1 MASVK
6 DVFDAAGK
14 ELKIDNALC
23 ARIHKYERGI
33 ALKNE
38 AHIGFLGGHL
48 LGTPPFR
55 FTPQDRDLW
64 FEEVLQ
70 MDDLQLEDD
79 VKALPTINA
88 NWKRASDIMNLSCFW
103 LTYRLAHANLPEKVR
118 RQAALEVML
127 IFQYKLLGSLMAHY
141 YPYPPD
147 EEVMLAMYASLSRK
161 YALKVAG
168 SWNKLL
174 QERAEQSLR
183 PGSVFYHA
191 LVNFTPDKA
200 VVDAV
205 SDFQGRLREIVK
217 SMTAVFYQMKD
228 EGRRLSADHAFD
240 EINGDVILK
249 DRSSK
254 FERYMR
260 YASSILDDRN
270 TWIKPEILEAVVGVL
285 HTVPPGKL
293 QDCLVWM
300 YANRRQPKYG
310 YIDTLLK
317 ETVIY
322 AMDFL
327 AELTRTQGRRV
338 QVSELIGRLR
348 SVYMASRMSDPT
360 LLSCRDMSEKAVISA
375 TGLKNATTIS
385 ALRTGLQCY
394 IVLRVFAME
403 HYQGT

>member
-6 DVFDAAGK
+6 EIFDKAGSD
-14 ELKIDNALC
+14 LKIDAALC
-23 ARIHKYERGI
+23 KRIHVYERSI

-38 AHIGFLGGHL
+38 AHIAFLGGHL

-55 FTPQDRDLW
+55 FTPQDRDIW

-79 VKALPTINA
+79 VKALPTIDA

-103 LTYRLAHANLPEKVR
+103 LTYRLAASTLPEKQR
-118 RQAALEVML
+118 HQAANEILL

-183 PGSVFYHA
+183 PGSVFHKA
-191 LVNFTPDKA
+191 LITFSPDKA

-228 EGRRLSADHAFD
+228 EGRRVSADQAFD

-254 FERYMR
+254 FERYVR
-260 YASSILDDRN
+260 YGSSVLDDRN
-270 TWIKPEILEAVVGVL
+270 TWVKPEILEAVVGVL
-285 HTVPPGKL
+285 HTVPPVKL
-293 QDCLVWM
+293 QETLVWM
-300 YANRRQPKYG
+300 NVNRRQPKLG
-310 YIDTLLK
+310 FIDDLVK
-317 ETVIY
+317 ETIIY
-322 AMDFL
+322 AMDYL
-327 AELTRTQGRRV
+327 GEMTRTHGRRI

-348 SVYMASRMSDPT
+348 SIYMASRMSDPA
-360 LLSCRDMSEKAVISA
+360 LLKCRDYAEKVVAGA
-375 TGLKNATTIS
+375 TGLKNATTVS

-403 HYQGT
+403 HYQGN